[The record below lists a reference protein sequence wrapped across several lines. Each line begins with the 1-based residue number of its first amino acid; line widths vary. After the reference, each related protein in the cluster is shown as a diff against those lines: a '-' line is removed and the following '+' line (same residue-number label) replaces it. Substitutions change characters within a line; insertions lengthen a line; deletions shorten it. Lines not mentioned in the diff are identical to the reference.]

1 MANNT
6 NKSMEQFINQM
17 QAITSRTES
26 VVIGEIGKLNG
37 RIDKMGS
44 YMVETN
50 KAVLARIEKLEEHV
64 IQQSQ
69 KCEAPKS
76 VNTKQ
81 YNHAAQS
88 VEPIGTCVRKGHRVN
103 FFGICKH
110 CGEPILSPS
119 VIGYCTVN
127 GLDVLCYTCQKGGK
141 VKKECTDIQFHNGK
155 APTQASTN
163 TPVDTSLVVNC
174 DICGKPRKYKSAA
187 DYVAKKNYAESLGLP
202 GTMCTACAKDAL
214 NKINTP
220 AESDSTPEHYE
231 DPIAFE
237 KQQRADKAAH
247 KAEAI
252 STDKATVY
260 DFIYKLYKVVA
271 DKEKVT
277 GMKIKDVR
285 EVAASYGMEL
295 GFNGTEWNK
304 EKSAMF
310 DKVQEATSPF
320 VEDEEPVVE
329 TVKEEP
335 VDTTVPTGNVQ
346 IVLED
351 GVTNLGF

>member
-6 NKSMEQFINQM
+6 NKSMEQFIAQM
-17 QAITSRTES
+17 QEITSRTES

-37 RIDKMGS
+37 RVDKMGS

-81 YNHAAQS
+81 YNHAAQT
-88 VEPIGTCVRKGHRVN
+88 VEPIGTCIRKGHRVN

-155 APTQASTN
+155 VPAQASTN
-163 TPVDTSLVVNC
+163 TPVDTSLTVNC
-174 DICGKPRKYKSAA
+174 DICGKPRKYKSAT

-214 NKINTP
+214 NKISTP
-220 AESDSTPEHYE
+220 VESDSTPEHYE
-231 DPIAFE
+231 DPIVFE
-237 KQQRADKAAH
+237 RQQRADKAQLR
-247 KAEAI
+247 AE
-252 STDKATVY
+252 SKATVY
-260 DFIYKLYKVVA
+260 DFIFKLYKVVS
-271 DKEKVT
+271 DKDKVT

-285 EVAASYGMEL
+285 EVATSYGMEL

-310 DKVQEATSPF
+310 DKVQEASTQF
-320 VEDEEPVVE
+320 VED
-329 TVKEEP
+329 EEP

-351 GVTNLGF
+351 SITNLGF